1 MKNGKNLMNFRG
13 EKVVGVEYLLNKVS
27 NTSPNFLFSK
37 RKNSG
42 DRYLI
47 VTDLLHGKF
56 YKGDR

>member
-1 MKNGKNLMNFRG
+1 MNFRG

-27 NTSPNFLFSK
+27 NTSPNFSCFEN
-37 RKNSG
+37 KNSG
-42 DRYLI
+42 DRHYI